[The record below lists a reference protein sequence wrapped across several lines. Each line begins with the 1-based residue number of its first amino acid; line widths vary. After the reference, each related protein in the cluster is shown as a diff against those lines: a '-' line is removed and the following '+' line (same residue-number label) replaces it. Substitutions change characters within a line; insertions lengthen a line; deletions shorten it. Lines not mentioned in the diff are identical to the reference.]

1 MRPALGRGSEAVRR
15 SQRGRCLRGA
25 WGAAR
30 NLRPASAPHPRRE
43 RPPRQQQTLRRE
55 HLAPW
60 VMVLQPGPDRLSQL
74 RPCGDSSW
82 NTPSAWKG
90 EGASGPL
97 DPGGR
102 WPAGTQP
109 CAATPLAPA
118 ARLLNGLHVPSP
130 SHAELRTDTG
140 QRGTWRARPAG
151 GRLDGEL
158 VAAQTRDIPVNE
170 TDRADTSRYVRVS
183 TANLTRLELTRHVL
197 VTPQFKTTNT
207 RK

>member
-1 MRPALGRGSEAVRR
+1 MRPRDVPSRGGVCGGRGGQLGTRGPPLLPIPGGSAHHVSSRPSGGSISLQGSWSS
-15 SQRGRCLRGA
+15 SQDPTACHSYDPVATPPGTRPQHGR
-25 WGAAR
+25 
-30 NLRPASAPHPRRE
+30 
-43 RPPRQQQTLRRE
+43 
-55 HLAPW
+55 
-60 VMVLQPGPDRLSQL
+60 
-74 RPCGDSSW
+74 
-82 NTPSAWKG
+82 G

-109 CAATPLAPA
+109 CAATPPSRA
-118 ARLLNGLHVPSP
+118 AWLLNGLHVPSP

>member
-1 MRPALGRGSEAVRR
+1 MRPALGRGGEAARR

-30 NLRPASAPHPRRE
+30 NPRPASAPHPRRE
-43 RPPRQQQTLRRE
+43 RPPRQQQTLRWE

-90 EGASGPL
+90 
-97 DPGGR
+97 GGSER
-102 WPAGTQP
+102 PARP
-109 CAATPLAPA
+109 RRALACRDAALRGDATVTGSVAAERPPRPLALPRRA
-118 ARLLNGLHVPSP
+118 AHR
-130 SHAELRTDTG
+130 

-151 GRLDGEL
+151 GRLDGKL

-170 TDRADTSRYVRVS
+170 TDHADTSRYVRVS

-197 VTPQFKTTNT
+197 VTPQFKTANT
-207 RK
+207 WK